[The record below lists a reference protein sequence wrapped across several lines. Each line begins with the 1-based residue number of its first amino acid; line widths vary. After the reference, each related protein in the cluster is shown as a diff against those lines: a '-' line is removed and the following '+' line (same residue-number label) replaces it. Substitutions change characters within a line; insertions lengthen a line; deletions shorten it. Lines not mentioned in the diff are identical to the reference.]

1 MLDKLKTELNYVGYS
16 YYQKN
21 NSLITKLGYGLRC
34 KIEYN
39 DNQVKISG
47 YLKRWNFLTGLAS
60 LNLKWL
66 MTYNLIW
73 FFIFL
78 FIQLYFKSG
87 VIKLPYIPFIIL
99 AWFLVSNFYYYFKY
113 FYFKSTLIYMVY
125 NIKNK

>member
-1 MLDKLKTELNYVGYS
+1 MLYKLKKELEFIGYS
-16 YYQKN
+16 SYQKN
-21 NSLITKLGYGLRC
+21 DSLITKLGYGLRC
-34 KIEYN
+34 KIEYHE
-39 DNQVKISG
+39 NQLKITG

-78 FIQLYFKSG
+78 LIQLYFESD

-99 AWFLVSNFYYYFKY
+99 AWFLVSNFYYYIKY
-113 FYFKSTLIYMVY
+113 YYFKSSLINLIY
-125 NIKNK
+125 NIER